1 MCPVRRVGLVPCHEQ
16 NDEAPDDGADLA
28 NYKHCANVSP
38 VASVVFF
45 DMYSCRN
52 LTPRLIP
59 INMREEH
66 FCQFDSPHNYV
77 CGYEVLR
84 LVDGAVRKPCLR
96 CRSDRAKRDLVGR
109 RVSVGRSST
118 GGQQTPSSVLRLTD
132 TTTTGTD
139 RRRHVST
146 GTSLSFGD
154 SA

>member
-66 FCQFDSPHNYV
+66 FGQFDSPHNYI

-84 LVDGAVRKPCLR
+84 LVDRAVRKPCLR
-96 CRSDRAKRDLVGR
+96 SYLDSAKKDLVGPRMSAGR
-109 RVSVGRSST
+109 RTRD
-118 GGQQTPSSVLRLTD
+118 R
-132 TTTTGTD
+132 TTH
-139 RRRHVST
+139 RHDYHRHRKEEACEYRYKFIVW
-146 GTSLSFGD
+146 
-154 SA
+154 